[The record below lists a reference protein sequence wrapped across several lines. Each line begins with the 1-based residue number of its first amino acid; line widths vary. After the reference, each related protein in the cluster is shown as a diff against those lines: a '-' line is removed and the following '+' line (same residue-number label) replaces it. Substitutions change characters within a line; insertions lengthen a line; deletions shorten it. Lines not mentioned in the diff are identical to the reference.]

1 MLQNSM
7 WVTTSYLVPARI
19 TVRVG
24 DCQNVPAL
32 GRMDDCL
39 VGGTTR
45 VGNLSKWPK
54 HTREIAFRRGDRI
67 EAEAKIH
74 LTIAGSV
81 VRGKRRLELLP
92 GTNEIAFEPA
102 GLAAHPPGHADLWR
116 VGLLLCIAPKG
127 LGPSPHGRPFAADV
141 TADPKA
147 VIHRKFRVGVL
158 TDLCELA
165 GAFEGGGRFRGAVVS
180 CCQCFSISKLQT

>member
-1 MLQNSM
+1 LCDRDEPTRQTHLTN
-7 WVTTSYLVPARI
+7 AGD
-19 TVRVG
+19 TVRV
-24 DCQNVPAL
+24 
-32 GRMDDCL
+32 
-39 VGGTTR
+39 T
-45 VGNLSKWPK
+45 
-54 HTREIAFRRGDRI
+54 
-67 EAEAKIH
+67 
-74 LTIAGSV
+74 
-81 VRGKRRLELLP
+81 RRLEP
-92 GTNEIAFEPA
+92 PPSPNEIAFEPA